1 MIFHVYYYMN
11 PIRYD
16 KLKAP
21 NELTSESKEKEES
34 IEKFFKNDKTPIT
47 DEYVS
52 KVLLK
57 FYESKQSEALPV
69 LRRIKKSILQK
80 CYRTF
85 LKCCKL
91 LFPDEQEKQVKETKK
106 NNSNDSENKKIMSTN
121 NQTNDRKELSSEVNS
136 KTNTKK
142 VNSSKVS
149 DDYDNDDDDDEEED
163 NYTNKLSNKK
173 TKYLYQQLLDELY
186 GII

>member
-57 FYESKQSEALPV
+57 FYESKKNEALPV
-69 LRRIKKSILQK
+69 LKRIKKSILQK

-91 LFPDEQEKQVKETKK
+91 LFPDEQEKQVKEKKK

-149 DDYDNDDDDDEEED
+149 DDNDDDDYEEED
-163 NYTNKLSNKK
+163 NYTVKLSNKK

>member
-1 MIFHVYYYMN
+1 MIFNVYYYMN

-21 NELTSESKEKEES
+21 NELTSESKEKEKS
-34 IEKFFKNDKTPIT
+34 IKKFFKNDKTPIT
-47 DEYVS
+47 DENVS

-69 LRRIKKSILQK
+69 LKRIKKTILQK

-91 LFPDEQEKQVKETKK
+91 LFPDEEEKQVKETKK
-106 NNSNDSENKKIMSTN
+106 NNSNDSVNKKIMS
-121 NQTNDRKELSSEVNS
+121 TNDRKELSSEVLHNSTHS

-149 DDYDNDDDDDEEED
+149 DDNDYDDDDEEED
-163 NYTNKLSNKK
+163 NYTDKLSNKK